1 MPPETD
7 CRVDLRGRAAIV
19 TGGGAGCGRS
29 IALALAAAGAAV
41 VVNDLNPDR
50 AEAVRAGI
58 AAGGGRALACPG
70 DVSNRFQA
78 ANLIER
84 ARDQFGRIS
93 LLVNA
98 ASAGPLERPLL
109 RLDEWDWRRLL
120 DVNLTGAFFCTQLL
134 GRVMAEEGGGVIL
147 NVVFST
153 IPRPIPRPIRPV
165 STIVEP
171 IPGTVRPDNSGM
183 RRRRRR
189 GDGRCCHG
197 RCAGRAARPDA
208 AERARTGA
216 AGHSRQRALCRH
228 RGRPGGGGRGCV
240 VSVLGGGRHAQRPKL
255 AGRRRGVTQATL
267 KEISKGR
274 CNTSPV
280 GVISTRRR

>member
-7 CRVDLRGRAAIV
+7 FRVDLRGRAAIV

-50 AEAVRAGI
+50 AEAVRAEI
-58 AAGGGRALACPG
+58 VAGGGGALACPG

-147 NVVFST
+147 NVIFST
-153 IPRPIPRPIRPV
+153 IP
-165 STIVEP
+165 
-171 IPGTVRPDNSGM
+171 GTDRPDNSG
-183 RRRRRR
+183 R
-189 GDGRCCHG
+189 
-197 RCAGRAARPDA
+197 
-208 AERARTGA
+208 
-216 AGHSRQRALCRH
+216 
-228 RGRPGGGGRGCV
+228 GGGGDAATAAARAGLPGLTQQ
-240 VSVLGGGRHAQRPKL
+240 SARELAPLGIRVNALCAATDADPAEVAAL
-255 AGRRRGVTQATL
+255 ALFLCSEAAATL
-267 KEISKGR
+267 NGQSLQ
-274 CNTSPV
+274 V
-280 GVISTRRR
+280 GAGA

>member
-1 MPPETD
+1 MPPKAD
-7 CRVDLRGRAAIV
+7 FRVDLRGRAAIV

-50 AEAVRAGI
+50 AEAVRAEI
-58 AAGGGRALACPG
+58 VAGGGGACAKALACPG

-98 ASAGPLERPLL
+98 AGAGPLERPLL

-153 IPRPIPRPIRPV
+153 IPDPI
-165 STIVEP
+165 T
-171 IPGTVRPDNSGM
+171 GTVRPDNS
-183 RRRRRR
+183 
-189 GDGRCCHG
+189 
-197 RCAGRAARPDA
+197 
-208 AERARTGA
+208 
-216 AGHSRQRALCRH
+216 SI
-228 RGRPGGGGRGCV
+228 GGGGDAAAGDAATAAARAGL
-240 VSVLGGGRHAQRPKL
+240 LGLTQQSAREL
-255 AGRRRGVTQATL
+255 APLGIRVNALCAATDADPAEVAALALFLFSEAAATL
-267 KEISKGR
+267 NGQSLQ
-274 CNTSPV
+274 V
-280 GVISTRRR
+280 GAGA

>member
-41 VVNDLNPDR
+41 VVNDINPDR
-50 AEAVRAGI
+50 AEAVRAEI
-58 AAGGGRALACPG
+58 VAGGGSALACPG

-153 IPRPIPRPIRPV
+153 IMSTIPSTIRP
-165 STIVEP
+165 
-171 IPGTVRPDNSGM
+171 DDSGM
-183 RRRRRR
+183 
-189 GDGRCCHG
+189 
-197 RCAGRAARPDA
+197 
-208 AERARTGA
+208 
-216 AGHSRQRALCRH
+216 
-228 RGRPGGGGRGCV
+228 GGGGDAATGDAATVAARAGLLGLTQQSARELAPPGIRVNALCV
-240 VSVLGGGRHAQRPKL
+240 ATDSDPAEVAAL
-255 AGRRRGVTQATL
+255 ALFLCSEAAATL
-267 KEISKGR
+267 NGQSLQ
-274 CNTSPV
+274 V
-280 GVISTRRR
+280 GVRA

>member
-29 IALALAAAGAAV
+29 IALALADAGAAV

-50 AEAVRAGI
+50 AEAVRAEI
-58 AAGGGRALACPG
+58 EAGGGRALACPG

-84 ARDQFGRIS
+84 ARDQFSRIS

-165 STIVEP
+165 STVPDP
-171 IPGTVRPDNSGM
+171 ITSTVRPDDSGM
-183 RRRRRR
+183 
-189 GDGRCCHG
+189 GDGG
-197 RCAGRAARPDA
+197 NAATGDAATVAARA
-208 AERARTGA
+208 GLLGLTQQSARELAPLGI
-216 AGHSRQRALCRH
+216 RVNALCAATDAD
-228 RGRPGGGGRGCV
+228 PAEVAAVALYLC
-240 VSVLGGGRHAQRPKL
+240 SEA
-255 AGRRRGVTQATL
+255 AATL
-267 KEISKGR
+267 NGQSLQ
-274 CNTSPV
+274 V
-280 GVISTRRR
+280 GAGA

>member
-50 AEAVRAGI
+50 AEVVRAEI

-70 DVSNRFQA
+70 DISNRFQA

-84 ARDQFGRIS
+84 ARDQFRPHLAAGQRGQRRPAGAPLAAAGRVGLAPVAGRQS
-93 LLVNA
+93 DGRLLLHA
-98 ASAGPLERPLL
+98 AAGPR
-109 RLDEWDWRRLL
+109 D
-120 DVNLTGAFFCTQLL
+120 
-134 GRVMAEEGGGVIL
+134 AEEGGGVIL

-153 IPRPIPRPIRPV
+153 IMRTIPRTIRPV

-171 IPGTVRPDNSGM
+171 IPGTARPDNSGM
-183 RRRRRR
+183 
-189 GDGRCCHG
+189 
-197 RCAGRAARPDA
+197 
-208 AERARTGA
+208 
-216 AGHSRQRALCRH
+216 
-228 RGRPGGGGRGCV
+228 GGGGDAATGDAATVAARAGL
-240 VSVLGGGRHAQRPKL
+240 LGLTQQSAHEL
-255 AGRRRGVTQATL
+255 APLGIRVNALCAATDADPAEVAAVALYLCSEAAATL
-267 KEISKGR
+267 NGQSLQ
-274 CNTSPV
+274 V
-280 GVISTRRR
+280 GAGA

>member
-1 MPPETD
+1 MPPKAD
-7 CRVDLRGRAAIV
+7 FRVDLRGRAAIV

-50 AEAVRAGI
+50 AEAVRAEI
-58 AAGGGRALACPG
+58 AAGGGGACAKALACPG

-109 RLDEWDWRRLL
+109 WLDEWDWRRLL

-153 IPRPIPRPIRPV
+153 IPD
-165 STIVEP
+165 P
-171 IPGTVRPDNSGM
+171 IPGTDRPDNSG
-183 RRRRRR
+183 R
-189 GDGRCCHG
+189 
-197 RCAGRAARPDA
+197 
-208 AERARTGA
+208 
-216 AGHSRQRALCRH
+216 
-228 RGRPGGGGRGCV
+228 GGGGDAATAAARAGL
-240 VSVLGGGRHAQRPKL
+240 LGLTQQSAREL
-255 AGRRRGVTQATL
+255 APLGIRVNALCAATDADPAEVAALALFLCSEAAATL
-267 KEISKGR
+267 NGQSLQ
-274 CNTSPV
+274 V
-280 GVISTRRR
+280 GAGA

>member
-50 AEAVRAGI
+50 AEAVRAEI
-58 AAGGGRALACPG
+58 EAGGGRALACPG

-183 RRRRRR
+183 
-189 GDGRCCHG
+189 
-197 RCAGRAARPDA
+197 
-208 AERARTGA
+208 
-216 AGHSRQRALCRH
+216 
-228 RGRPGGGGRGCV
+228 GGGGDAATGDAATVAARAGL
-240 VSVLGGGRHAQRPKL
+240 LGLTQQSAREL
-255 AGRRRGVTQATL
+255 APLGIRVNALCAATEADPAEVAAVALYLCSEAAATL
-267 KEISKGR
+267 NGQSLQ
-274 CNTSPV
+274 V
-280 GVISTRRR
+280 GAGA